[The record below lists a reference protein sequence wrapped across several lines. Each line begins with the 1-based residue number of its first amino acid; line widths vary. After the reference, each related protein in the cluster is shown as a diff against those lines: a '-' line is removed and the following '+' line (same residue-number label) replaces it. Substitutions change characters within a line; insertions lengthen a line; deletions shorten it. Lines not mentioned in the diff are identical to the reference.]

1 MRRRGSGGHWAFES
15 QVDLKSFSEAHTI
28 GVEHSLLL
36 EVAVNVP
43 YELSRSQ
50 WDAS

>member
-1 MRRRGSGGHWAFES
+1 MKAEAIGCIKIKKVCFRS
-15 QVDLKSFSEAHTI
+15 VTITDLIRE
-28 GVEHSLLL
+28 VLLLL

-50 WDAS
+50 RDAP